1 MLKKMLK
8 MSLLSATLLLG
19 ANAAS
24 LNIKAMEN
32 LPILKNNNVV
42 VSDTLDL
49 GDVILVKSV
58 AGANKQPFQ
67 FYISKD
73 FKVIVMGQGLDATT
87 AAPIKFP
94 ISAKMV
100 KGKEAFSYG
109 TGKEVLYVFT
119 DPDCPY
125 CKNFE
130 KMIPALKD
138 KYTFKI
144 FLLALPMHPKAP
156 AMIDYILNADN
167 GNESFAKLLEVANGT
182 ANYGNN
188 KMTVKKEAEI
198 KRIVAENKAVA
209 TSIGLEGT
217 PTVLDK
223 DMKMV
228 RWDLLKAN

>member
-8 MSLLSATLLLG
+8 MSILSATLLVG
-19 ANAAS
+19 ANATTV
-24 LNIKAMEN
+24 NTKAMEN

-58 AGANKQPFQ
+58 AGANKQPFN

-73 FKVIVMGQGLDATT
+73 YKVIVMGQGLNTAT

-94 ISAKMV
+94 ISSKMV
-100 KGKEAFSYG
+100 EGKESFSYG
-109 TGKEVLYVFT
+109 AGPEVLYVFT

-125 CKNFE
+125 CKKFE
-130 KMIPALKD
+130 KIMPALKD

-144 FLLALPMHPKAP
+144 FLLALPMHPKSP

-167 GNESFAKLLEVANGT
+167 GTESFSKLLEISNGVT
-182 ANYGNN
+182 NYNNN
-188 KMTVKKEAEI
+188 KMSVKKEAKI
-198 KRIVAENKAVA
+198 KQIVETAKSVSAN
-209 TSIGLEGT
+209 IGLEGT

-223 DMKMV
+223 NMKMV
-228 RWDLLKAN
+228 RWDLLK